1 MGLAE
6 KLVPRLIIHVYE
18 SAQKYL
24 PSMLTEK
31 QIEDQ
36 QEFERKQIS
45 GGLQSS
51 ALIPFRGERYASANV
66 YGSAFVKSNK
76 G

>member
-1 MGLAE
+1 
-6 KLVPRLIIHVYE
+6 
-18 SAQKYL
+18 
-24 PSMLTEK
+24 MLTEK